1 MKSLYVLILALS
13 LSFKCFAPNVI
24 RYEYKIPEIANLNEV
39 NSVIYKIKKTK
50 FNNSMDDVSKSLR
63 IKKEWLLKVIHS
75 ESTGITTA
83 KNTYSGAIG
92 LIGFLPSTAIKLG
105 TDTASLRKMSDVDQ
119 LYYVEKYLKSITNG
133 RKIHSY
139 QQLKLYIMCPKAL
152 VLPDSTVLG
161 DSTSK
166 IYRWNKQVDIDGDG
180 ILTVKDFKSFA
191 SKK

>member
-13 LSFKCFAPNVI
+13 LSLKCFAPNII

-39 NSVIYKIKKTK
+39 NMLISELKKAK
-50 FNNSMDDVSKSLR
+50 FNNTLDSVSKSLH
-63 IKKEWLLKVIHS
+63 IKKEWLIKVIHS
-75 ESTGITTA
+75 ESTGLTTA
-83 KNTYSGAIG
+83 KNKYSGASG
-92 LIGFLPSTAIKLG
+92 LIGFLPSTALSLG
-105 TDTASLRKMSDVDQ
+105 TDTASLRKMSEVDQ
-119 LYYVEKYLKSITNG
+119 LFYVEKYLKGITKG

-152 VLPDSTVLG
+152 ALPDSTVLG

-166 IYRWNKQVDIDGDG
+166 IYKWNKQVDIDGDG